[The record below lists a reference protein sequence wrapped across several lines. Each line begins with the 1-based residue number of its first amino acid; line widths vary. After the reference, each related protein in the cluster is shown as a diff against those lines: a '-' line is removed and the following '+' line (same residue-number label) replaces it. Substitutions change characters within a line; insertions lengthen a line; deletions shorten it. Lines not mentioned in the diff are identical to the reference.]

1 MRGYPSTLNSW
12 EDVIFVTENF
22 PKDMWQADLERLI
35 SDDETKAWYWVELLP
50 VGKAGIVD
58 DTHKVVEY
66 DVNKANE
73 GTSGTASGT
82 GTASGDGTA
91 TASEDDSES
100 NEIQYVQYELRYNLL
115 CRLGQMK
122 FCQTDAE
129 LVAAIADVQNL
140 LNVNEA
146 TAETGTDGTA
156 TTAETGDSAE
166 TAETTKTTKK
176 STKSTKT
183 TK

>member
-66 DVNKANE
+66 DVNNANE
-73 GTSGTASGT
+73 GMDGTASGS
-82 GTASGDGTA
+82 GTDGEKTA
-91 TASEDDSES
+91 

>member
-50 VGKAGIVD
+50 VGKTGIVD

-66 DVNKANE
+66 DDHNNETE
-73 GTSGTASGT
+73 GTT
-82 GTASGDGTA
+82 GTSTTGTDGK
-91 TASEDDSES
+91 ES

-115 CRLGQMK
+115 CRLAQMK
-122 FCQTDAE
+122 FCQTDEE

-146 TAETGTDGTA
+146 TA
-156 TTAETGDSAE
+156 TAETGDSAE
-166 TAETTKTTKK
+166 TTETKTTKK

>member
-66 DVNKANE
+66 DVNNANE
-73 GTSGTASGT
+73 GMDGTT
-82 GTASGDGTA
+82 SGDGS
-91 TASEDDSES
+91 ASGSGTDGKET

-115 CRLGQMK
+115 CRLGQMR

>member
-73 GTSGTASGT
+73 GTSGTASGVD
-82 GTASGDGTA
+82 TASGDGTA

-115 CRLGQMK
+115 CRLAQMK
-122 FCQTDAE
+122 FCHADSE
-129 LVAAIADVQNL
+129 LVAAIAEVQAFL
-140 LNVNEA
+140 DKDETA
-146 TAETGTDGTA
+146 AETVTV
-156 TTAETGDSAE
+156 
-166 TAETTKTTKK
+166 TKTTKK

>member
-22 PKDMWQADLERLI
+22 PKDMWQADLKRLI

-50 VGKAGIVD
+50 VGKTGIVD

-66 DVNKANE
+66 DDHNNE
-73 GTSGTASGT
+73 SKGTTGTSTT
-82 GTASGDGTA
+82 GT
-91 TASEDDSES
+91 DDKEA

-115 CRLGQMK
+115 CRLGQMR
-122 FCQTDAE
+122 FCQTDEE

-146 TAETGTDGTA
+146 TATAAETGTDGTDEA
-156 TTAETGDSAE
+156 AETVTE
-166 TAETTKTTKK
+166 TKTTKK